1 MERILKKEYGP
12 NSSDFKKKEKK
23 KRCQVFVLGSSRW
36 PKI

>member
-23 KRCQVFVLGSSRW
+23 KKRKGAKFLY
-36 PKI
+36 